1 MILTLIIQF
10 QLCTSNTHD
19 DYSRMDGHLYYTT
32 SELSEKYTETL
43 HKRIALEVAVDV
55 DILVLRV
62 CTFLELERDEAFKRR
77 FRKNAPPK
85 PLYTVQTTTGKM
97 SRVHEKDVRDTAYV
111 QGNLKGK
118 KSNIIFCDWRS
129 LKKFAKT
136 KCGILYLS
144 FLQDLKRELS
154 DYINLEF
161 ETSEFTHLTTKLH
174 LRYKNAE
181 ARTQRYAEIIRET
194 LGIRKSISAITLEN
208 SAFKHQLN

>member
-1 MILTLIIQF
+1 MKKVQWSRMILTLIIQF

-97 SRVHEKDVRDTAYV
+97 SRVHEKD
-111 QGNLKGK
+111 KG
-118 KSNIIFCDWRS
+118 FH
-129 LKKFAKT
+129 
-136 KCGILYLS
+136 IL
-144 FLQDLKRELS
+144 FLQISLMIS
-154 DYINLEF
+154 N
-161 ETSEFTHLTTKLH
+161 
-174 LRYKNAE
+174 
-181 ARTQRYAEIIRET
+181 
-194 LGIRKSISAITLEN
+194 RK
-208 SAFKHQLN
+208 K